1 MSTAFA
7 TPCDVNI
14 AAAAQP
20 SVNRHPRA
28 TLAATILGSS
38 LAFIDGSVVNVAL
51 PALGQDLGAGA
62 TELAWTIN
70 AYLLPLGALILLGG
84 GAGDFFGR
92 RRVFLIG
99 LVVFT
104 LASIACAMAPTLPW
118 LLMGRALQGVGAA
131 LLMPNSLAI
140 LGASFSGEARG
151 RAIGMWAAAGA
162 LSGAVA
168 PLLGGW
174 LVDTTGWRTIFLLN
188 LPVAAA
194 AGVLAWKYVPESKE
208 ARSSNTLDWAGAI
221 LATLALGVLTWA
233 LTAASGSATSNPMV
247 PAAAAT
253 GVALLV
259 AFIWVEAKRG
269 EAAIV
274 PFALF
279 KAPTFVGLTLF
290 TFFLYASLGG
300 LLVLLP
306 FLLIN
311 VGEYSAIAAGAAL
324 LPLPLLIG
332 LASPLMGRLT
342 SRLGGRLPLTVG
354 ATVVTAGLALFVRI
368 HSDAINYW
376 ADVLPATLVVA
387 IGMGISVAPLTS
399 TVMASVNTDHVGA
412 ASGFNSAVARIGGL
426 IATALLGSVFAQ
438 QASAEAFVREFRIA
452 ALVGAASA
460 AVAACCALLLI
471 RLPTQTAGPNA
482 TERR

>member
-7 TPCDVNI
+7 TPCDANI
-14 AAAAQP
+14 AATTRP
-20 SVNRHPRA
+20 SESWYPRA

-62 TELAWTIN
+62 AELAWTIN

-84 GAGDFFGR
+84 GAGDYFGR
-92 RRVFLIG
+92 RRLFLLG
-99 LVVFT
+99 LVGFT
-104 LASIACAMAPTLPW
+104 LASIVCAISPTLTW
-118 LLMGRALQGVGAA
+118 LLVGRAMQGIGAA

-140 LGASFSGEARG
+140 LGASFSGDERG
-151 RAIGMWAAAGA
+151 RAIGMWAAVGA
-162 LSGAVA
+162 LAGAVA

-174 LVDTTGWRTIFLLN
+174 LVDTSGWRTIFLLN

-194 AGVLAWKYVPESKE
+194 AGFLAWKFVPESKE
-208 ARSSNTLDWAGAI
+208 ARSSGTLDWAGAI

-233 LTAASGSATSNPMV
+233 LTAASESATNITLV
-247 PAAAAT
+247 WTAAAT
-253 GVALLV
+253 GVALLA
-259 AFIWVEAKRG
+259 AFLWAEAKRG
-269 EAAIV
+269 DAAIM
-274 PFALF
+274 PFSLF
-279 KAPTFVGLTLF
+279 ATPTFVGLTLF

-332 LASPLMGRLT
+332 LASPLMGRVT
-342 SRLGGRLPLTVG
+342 VRLGGRLPLTVG
-354 ATVVTAGLALFVRI
+354 AATVAAGFALFVRVD
-368 HSDAINYW
+368 SDSINYW
-376 ADVLPATLVVA
+376 TDILPATLVVA

-399 TVMASVNTDHVGA
+399 TVMASVDTDHVGT
-412 ASGFNSAVARIGGL
+412 ASGFNSAVARVGGL
-426 IATALLGSVFAQ
+426 IATALLGFVFAQ
-438 QASAEAFVREFRIA
+438 RASAEAFVTSFRIA
-452 ALVGAASA
+452 ALIGAACA
-460 AVAACCALLLI
+460 AAAACCALLLI
-471 RLPTQTAGPNA
+471 RQPTQMSGSSATA
-482 TERR
+482 RR